1 MQTMMMM
8 TIRRI
13 VNGCRRSRRILCSH
27 RGIVMKIDLTRA
39 LWHINN

>member
-8 TIRRI
+8 TNRRI

-27 RGIVMKIDLTRA
+27 RGIVMKIDLTSTMA
-39 LWHINN
+39 YK